1 MDHLTKDKRMWV
13 YDRMSSRTDIF
24 CFSTT
29 RHGGC
34 SEGNYASF
42 NCNHYCGDNPEK
54 WNRTGSYCAH

>member
-24 CFSTT
+24 CFLPPVMEAVVRETMPRSTVT
-29 RHGGC
+29 IIVGIILK
-34 SEGNYASF
+34 
-42 NCNHYCGDNPEK
+42 K